1 MHTCTR
7 TQPSLCLGWRFRS
20 EHQISQTQSDV
31 RLMVKLKKR
40 LLWEAKRMWRAARTH
55 ARTHAFTEQ
64 KPGCSWRSQAWRGAV
79 LYRGVSMT
87 LEEWA
92 EQMKGQ
98 WGHCVEALANQR
110 GEKPVAK
117 LQPTTC
123 VISHICGDKQPT
135 RMSGQINVDVK

>member
-1 MHTCTR
+1 
-7 TQPSLCLGWRFRS
+7 
-20 EHQISQTQSDV
+20 
-31 RLMVKLKKR
+31 
-40 LLWEAKRMWRAARTH
+40 
-55 ARTHAFTEQ
+55 
-64 KPGCSWRSQAWRGAV
+64 
-79 LYRGVSMT
+79 MT

-123 VISHICGDKQPT
+123 VISHILTMRSLPQVTIRPLDGS
-135 RMSGQINVDVK
+135 MSM